1 MWTVLGYAF
10 WGVGVRV
17 REASQDK
24 NLGIQSDLCVG
35 GVDLDGYHIGPSRKM
50 YIKFVKKDL
59 RIDRGRVLSKTEKHS
74 SCIYSS
80 IKE

>member
-1 MWTVLGYAF
+1 M
-10 WGVGVRV
+10 
-17 REASQDK
+17 
-24 NLGIQSDLCVG
+24 
-35 GVDLDGYHIGPSRKM
+35 DLDGYHIGPSRKM

-80 IKE
+80 IKESKREILSPKFLEK